1 MTENNQ
7 PVPQQPQYIYVQ
19 PPRNY
24 EDDEAEID
32 LFDLFGAVWK
42 KKWFIFF
49 ITFLCGCLALAYAFW
64 LPFIYKAESR
74 IMPASASSGGGGGRL
89 AGLVQQYGGLASM
102 MGISIP
108 SGAGGDGSVM
118 IDIMKSNSVV
128 DAIIDKFNLMEEL
141 EQEYRSFARKA
152 VLKNLEVETDTKG
165 SGIITVAYS
174 DEDPQKAA
182 DIVNSFVEELQKKMQ
197 EISFSTAKQNRAF
210 IERQFAETQQE
221 LTEAE
226 EAMMRYQQASGVVA
240 MTEQYKTLFDA
251 IKDLSTQIAAKNVEV
266 SSLKSYTRADNP
278 RLKLAQ
284 SQLAAMEKEL
294 KRLEAEQLRIDPQ
307 SRVRVRS
314 GDVKMSAADIPELSL
329 EYRRYDRALR
339 VATAKYEIMYSQYES
354 ARMNEASD
362 LSTIV
367 VIDQALPPDY
377 KDKPKRGRIAII
389 GAFLGGFLSTCYAA
403 WPNLKKQ
410 MTAGRKKREDEDDE
424 DDD

>member
-19 PPRNY
+19 PPNY
-24 EDDEAEID
+24 EDEEEID
-32 LFDLFGAVWK
+32 LLDLFGAVWK

-74 IMPASASSGGGGGRL
+74 IMPASTGSGSGGRL

-141 EQEYRSFARKA
+141 EQEYRIFAREA
-152 VLKNLEVETDTKG
+152 VLGNLEVETDTKG

-221 LTEAE
+221 LTDAE

-294 KRLEAEQLRIDPQ
+294 ERLEAEQLRIDPQ
-307 SRVRVRS
+307 SRVRTRS
-314 GDVKMSAADIPELSL
+314 GDVRMSAADIPELSL
-329 EYRRYDRALR
+329 EYQRYARALK

-367 VIDQALPPDY
+367 V
-377 KDKPKRGRIAII
+377 
-389 GAFLGGFLSTCYAA
+389 
-403 WPNLKKQ
+403 
-410 MTAGRKKREDEDDE
+410 
-424 DDD
+424 